1 MILFSSI
8 KRTALV
14 INILLASWPITL
26 LAQDVVNPM
35 HPTFQLLD
43 KEGNAVIESG
53 QPYSSETSCGA
64 CHDVSY
70 IDTHSSHPLARV
82 GADCADCHIIGENL
96 EQNPW
101 KLDERGWVKRESL
114 RLGAPQSEQCG
125 ACHGI
130 VHTDSK
136 PLVIPD
142 DFTDVVWREG
152 RHSPYA
158 MTLGTGAIISG
169 QRIADSFLNI
179 RDRQMLS
186 IPWDVHSS
194 RLVQCRECHFA
205 SNNPEH
211 TSHKRDQMAFL
222 RFDPRRVGIAQY
234 LKRPDH
240 RLPKS
245 DCRSCHEPLA
255 VHDFLPFKAR
265 HLRTLSCTA
274 CHITVL
280 RGPAYQMVDESVL
293 LPSGQPK
300 VEFRG
305 LHKQPDHAM
314 SAAYINGFRPLLAL
328 TRGADGL
335 DRFAPYNLVTRWVWI
350 SATTKRRVPNDL
362 LQKAFFQ
369 GDAFRPS
376 VLKLLDLNHNNKLEP
391 SELRLDTPKKV
402 RVIADQLAALG
413 VKAPRIEGI
422 VEPIAVAHGVLE
434 KEAVQ
439 SDCDA
444 CHGERSRLVEAFS
457 LSSYKPDGAVVRWK
471 NRLPVTLE
479 GRFTSLSDS
488 TLAYLPAQSPLG
500 FHVFGLTRQDAS
512 NKLGLGLFAMVLL
525 GCLVHGSIR
534 FLNRRR
540 FAKKEKVKE
549 RVYVYSVYDR
559 IWHWTMAVC
568 GIVLLATGF
577 KIHLG
582 PAWSLF
588 DMAAAVTT
596 HNWAAWILTA
606 NAFLTLFY
614 HLTTNT
620 LQKYIPAASNLL
632 ERILLQIEY
641 YLRGIFRGASNPM
654 VKTPKRRLNPLQQL
668 TYLALFSLLLPWQI
682 ITGVLIWGASRWPGV
697 DAFLGGLT
705 IVAPLH
711 NLGSWLFFCF
721 FILHHYLITTGATV
735 GAELK
740 TMITGY
746 DFIEKRTITHEEAT
760 NG

>member
-1 MILFSSI
+1 MIRLSSI
-8 KRTALV
+8 IPTALV
-14 INILLASWPITL
+14 SVITVTSWPIAL
-26 LAQDVVNPM
+26 SAQEFVNPM
-35 HPTFQLLD
+35 HPTFPLLD
-43 KEGNAVIESG
+43 REGNLVIESG
-53 QPYSSETSCGA
+53 QPDSSETSCGA
-64 CHDVSY
+64 CHDVNY
-70 IDTHSSHPLARV
+70 IDTHSSHPPARV
-82 GADCADCHIIGENL
+82 EADCADCHIIGENL
-96 EQNPW
+96 EQSPW
-101 KLDERGWVKRESL
+101 QLDERGWVKRESL

-125 ACHGI
+125 ACHGM
-130 VHTDSK
+130 VHSGSK
-136 PLVIPD
+136 PVVIPD
-142 DFTDVVWREG
+142 DFTEVVWREG
-152 RHSPYA
+152 RNSPYA
-158 MTLGTGAIISG
+158 ITLGTGAIISG
-169 QRIADSFLNI
+169 QKIADSFLNI
-179 RDRQMLS
+179 RDRQELS

-211 TSHKRDQMAFL
+211 TSHKTQQMAFL

-245 DCRSCHEPLA
+245 DCRSCHEPFA

-274 CHITVL
+274 CHITEL
-280 RGPAYQMVDESVL
+280 RAPAYQMVDESTL
-293 LPSGQPK
+293 LPTGQPK
-300 VEFRG
+300 IEFRG
-305 LHKQPDHAM
+305 LQQQPNHAL
-314 SAAYINGFRPLLAL
+314 SAAYINGFRPLLAP

-335 DRFAPYNLVTRWVWI
+335 ERFAPYNVVTRWVWI
-350 SATTKRRVPNDL
+350 SATTNRRVPDDL
-362 LQKAFFQ
+362 VKKAFFQ
-369 GDAFRPS
+369 GDAYHRS
-376 VLKLLDLNHNNKLEP
+376 VVKALDLNRNSRLEP
-391 SELRLDTPKKV
+391 TELRLDTPKKV
-402 RVIADQLAALG
+402 KAIADRLAALG
-413 VKAPRIEGI
+413 VIAPRIQGI

-439 SDCDA
+439 RDCDA
-444 CHGERSRLVEAFS
+444 CHGEQSRLVEVFA
-457 LSSYKPDGAVVRWK
+457 LSSYKPDGAAVRWK

-479 GRFTSLSDS
+479 GRFTSLSDHS
-488 TLAYLPAQSPLG
+488 LAYLPAQSPLG
-500 FHVFGLTRQDAS
+500 FHIFGLTRQDAS
-512 NKLGLGLFAMVLL
+512 NKLGLGLFSIVLL
-525 GCLVHGSIR
+525 GVLVHGGIR
-534 FLNRRR
+534 VVNRRR
-540 FAKKEKVKE
+540 LAKKEKVKE

-559 IWHWTMAVC
+559 VWHWTMAGC
-568 GIVLLATGF
+568 GIVLLVTGF

-582 PAWSLF
+582 PAWSFF

-596 HNWAAWILTA
+596 HNWAALILTA

-614 HLTTNT
+614 HVTTNT

-632 ERILLQIEY
+632 ERILQQIEY
-641 YLRGIFRGASNPM
+641 YLRGMFRGASNPM

-705 IVAPLH
+705 VVAPLH
-711 NLGSWLFFCF
+711 NLGSWLFLCF

-746 DFIEKRTITHEEAT
+746 DHIEKKS
-760 NG
+760 